1 MLKSS
6 LAFFSAVLLV
16 AGTSAAQDFDAVE
29 IQRTDLGGGVAMLAG
44 AGGNI
49 GLSSGPAGVVLID
62 DQFAPLTEKIR
73 VAVAEVSD
81 EPIRF
86 VINTHWHSDHTG
98 GNEKLASAGAVV
110 LAHDNVR
117 RRMSVEQVMEAFGR
131 TVPAAP
137 VGALPVVTFPDSV
150 RLHLN
155 GDELHVFHVGAAH
168 TDGDAMVHFVKA
180 NVIHTGDVFVKGM
193 YPFVDR
199 SSGGAIDGIIA
210 GVERVLALADEE
222 TRIIPGHGAVA
233 KREDVVRFLEVVKD
247 VRGRIA
253 AQIAEG
259 MSLGEVLA
267 AKPTAAW
274 DAEWGQGFI
283 DPERFTRFV
292 YQSLE

>member
-16 AGTSAAQDFDAVE
+16 AGTSAAQDFDAVK

-292 YQSLE
+292 YKSLE